1 MKSEHYPLITL
12 IIEDAKEIKAL
23 LDYNDDNMIELN
35 RSRLM
40 ADIERIKECILEIE
54 SAYKK

>member
-1 MKSEHYPLITL
+1 MKSEYYSLITL

-23 LDYNDDNMIELN
+23 LDYNDDNIIELN

-40 ADIERIKECILEIE
+40 ADIELIKEYILEIE